1 MVLVIKKI
9 NHKLKL
15 PLPGSTNT
23 NLGANKS
30 KKTVMYLKKKK
41 KHQSV
46 KPPTEVLKA
55 GFKAATVTVW
65 QTWKL
70 IGNSKLLSA
79 PRPIESEPLGLG
91 YSNLGFNKLAKC
103 YWHSLEVGELLH
115 WAENRTSNVKCSG
128 FTCSLLRDLN

>member
-9 NHKLKL
+9 NHKLNL

-30 KKTVMYLKKKK
+30 KKTVMYLKKKNTK
-41 KHQSV
+41 VWNHQQKFS
-46 KPPTEVLKA
+46 KR

-70 IGNSKLLSA
+70 IGNSKVSSA

-91 YSNLGFNKLAKC
+91 YSNLGFNKLAKW

>member
-1 MVLVIKKI
+1 MVLAIKKI

-55 GFKAATVTVW
+55 WFQSCNSNSLTNLETYWKQQSIERP
-65 QTWKL
+65 QT
-70 IGNSKLLSA
+70 
-79 PRPIESEPLGLG
+79 
-91 YSNLGFNKLAKC
+91 Y
-103 YWHSLEVGELLH
+103 
-115 WAENRTSNVKCSG
+115 
-128 FTCSLLRDLN
+128 